1 MKNFKVKTLMEI
13 LNAKLAYD
21 KLAYK
26 FIDIVPIDND
36 SEYTLCLV
44 SNCDELDMVA
54 IHTTQCEDEL
64 IDILWN
70 LLGRIDD
77 LIDLLHIYD
86 QFASNQL
93 RIDLN
98 NLSGTCVKQ
107 QYYKKCYNVTIT
119 DIRSDEH
126 GFNITVTHQFPYR
139 IQDGTLETCH
149 ADIPYSEI
157 KEFSSSTVMVD
168 ANNFRAVIRLLTHQV
183 NKEFKSSEFNK
194 QLQK

>member
-1 MKNFKVKTLMEI
+1 MEI
-13 LNAKLAYD
+13 LNAKLAYND
-21 KLAYK
+21 LEYK
-26 FIDIVPIDND
+26 FVDIVPIDDD
-36 SEYTLCLV
+36 SECTLCLV

-54 IHTTQCEDEL
+54 IHKTHCEDEL
-64 IDILWN
+64 IDMLWS

-77 LIDLLHIYD
+77 LINLLHIYD
-86 QFASNQL
+86 QFDSNQL

-126 GFNITVTHQFPYR
+126 GFNMTITRQFPYR
-139 IQDGTLETCH
+139 IQDGILKTCH
-149 ADIPYSEI
+149 VDIPYSEI

-168 ANNFRAVIRLLTHQV
+168 ADNFRTVIRLLTHQV
-183 NKEFKSSEFNK
+183 NKAFKTSEFNK